1 MNNLYSGTLILKMN
15 KIMATVDDTSLPIF
29 ERKTEEPKF

>member
-1 MNNLYSGTLILKMN
+1 MN